1 MMKYVKSWRVQY
13 QKCDKLTDKLATT
26 RELKEEVNRK
36 DQEIQRLQHIIDT
49 MEEKEA
55 QKRDGLEVEIFQQ
68 GNKINQLK
76 YDLESEREKYDLLR
90 MQVDSVLKNNLEE
103 FEDVPKNLSIT

>member
-55 QKRDGLEVEIFQQ
+55 KKRDGLEVEIFQQ

>member
-1 MMKYVKSWRVQY
+1 MTKYVKSWRVQY

>member
-1 MMKYVKSWRVQY
+1 
-13 QKCDKLTDKLATT
+13 
-26 RELKEEVNRK
+26 
-36 DQEIQRLQHIIDT
+36 

-55 QKRDGLEVEIFQQ
+55 KKRDGLEVEIFQQ
-68 GNKINQLK
+68 GNEINQLK
-76 YDLESEREKYDLLR
+76 YDLESEREKYDLLK

>member
-1 MMKYVKSWRVQY
+1 
-13 QKCDKLTDKLATT
+13 
-26 RELKEEVNRK
+26 
-36 DQEIQRLQHIIDT
+36 
-49 MEEKEA
+49 MEDKEA
-55 QKRDGLEVEIFQQ
+55 KKRDGLEVEIFQQ

-103 FEDVPKNLSIT
+103 FEDVTKNLSIT